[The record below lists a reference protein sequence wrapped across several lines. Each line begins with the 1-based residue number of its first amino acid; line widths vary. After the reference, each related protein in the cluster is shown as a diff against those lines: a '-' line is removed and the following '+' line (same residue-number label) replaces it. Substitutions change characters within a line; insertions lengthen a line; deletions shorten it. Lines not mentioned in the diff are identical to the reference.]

1 MFLDVKGIEKLE
13 NRSQIRVCQ
22 IETKSDAYK
31 KFSVIRERLR
41 GDDILFLIT
50 VERGPA
56 VIDPMPTDLIEGLLL
71 AARIVITNDIKEGWI
86 IE

>member
-1 MFLDVKGIEKLE
+1 MFIDVKGIENLE
-13 NRSQIRVCQ
+13 NRSQIRVRQ
-22 IETKSDAYK
+22 IDTEDAYR
-31 KFSVIRERLR
+31 KFAVIRERR
-41 GDDILFLIT
+41 RQDDILFLIT

-71 AARIVITNDIKEGWI
+71 AARNVVTNDIKEGWI